1 MWFDRHS
8 MEMDALRESHGVRA
22 AELSVQLAQLQVRLP
37 IICLIWAA
45 SHVQCKEAWQLWH
58 LHSQESSSNM
68 PIPEIQCESHPVLLC
83 CSTVLLL

>member
-45 SHVQCKEAWQLWH
+45 SHV
-58 LHSQESSSNM
+58 
-68 PIPEIQCESHPVLLC
+68 
-83 CSTVLLL
+83 